1 MLNQQIQNYTILSTL
16 GEGGMATVHLAHD
29 TKFDSNVAIKLLN
42 KEYTHNENIR
52 KRFLAEAKSMFK
64 MSHPNIIKVNDLIDD
79 GETVAFVM
87 EYVEGETLKEYIE
100 RKGKLSDDE
109 IKSIFSQM
117 LDAVGYVHKQ
127 NLVHRDIKP
136 SNFMVDPEGKVK
148 LMDFGIAKNTDAN
161 AAEYTQTGTGMQMG
175 TPMYMSP
182 EQVRNTKEVTKS
194 SDIYSLGVVLW
205 QMVTG
210 TKPYDTKTIS
220 SFDLQ
225 TKIVTEKLP
234 LTNTF
239 WDGIIEK
246 ATQKEVGHRFL
257 DCAGFSDG
265 IKGISNKETIKPAQD
280 SFEHTVVEQSKPK
293 EKELSNPKKEEETKT
308 PTIPTNE
315 NSISKKRKWVIPVVV
330 TILSLIVLFFY
341 FPNDNNNQVLI
352 AEVSKNV
359 TDIDGNKYE
368 TVVIGKQTWM
378 KENLNV
384 SKFRNGYLI
393 PEAKTAEE
401 WIKASEN
408 GKPAWCYYDYDSDNG
423 RVYGKL
429 YNWYSVNDPRGL
441 APEGWHVPSINEW
454 NVLMD
459 SFEDRDVANSKLKA
473 KERWNDGGN
482 GTDEVGFSGL
492 PGGYLNDFGYC
503 FEIGNACSFWS
514 SSEDIEYVVDNAL
527 SFGLYKD
534 MMASEGSTG
543 KGGGYSIRCV
553 RD

>member
-1 MLNQQIQNYTILSTL
+1 MLNQQIQNYTILSPL

-42 KEYTHNENIR
+42 TEYTHNENIR
-52 KRFLAEAKSMFK
+52 KRFLSEAKSMFK
-64 MSHPNIIKVNDLIDD
+64 MSHPNIIKVTDLIDD
-79 GETVAFVM
+79 GDTVAFVM
-87 EYVEGETLKEYIE
+87 EYVEGDTLKEYIE

-239 WDGIIEK
+239 WDGMIEK
-246 ATQKEVGHRFL
+246 ATHKEVGHRFL
-257 DCAGFSDG
+257 DCTSFSDD
-265 IKGISNKETIKPAQD
+265 IKGISNKETKKTEEETI
-280 SFEHTVVEQSKPK
+280 EHTVIEHSSPK
-293 EKELSNPKKEEETKT
+293 DKESSIPKKEEEIKVTKT
-308 PTIPTNE
+308 PITE
-315 NSISKKRKWVIPVVV
+315 NITPKKRKWVIPVSSLVLGL
-330 TILSLIVLFFY
+330 ILLIFY
-341 FPNDNNNQVLI
+341 FYQYGKIKEIDENTYSI
-352 AEVSKNV
+352 VS
-359 TDIDGNKYE
+359 
-368 TVVIGKQTWM
+368 IGKQTWM

-384 SKFRNGYLI
+384 SRFRNGDLI
-393 PEAKTAEE
+393 PETKTAEE
-401 WIKASEN
+401 WEKAGDN
-408 GKPAWCYYDYDSDNG
+408 GEPAWCYYENNFKNG
-423 RVYGKL
+423 KKYGKL
-429 YNWYSVNDPRGL
+429 YNWYAVIDARGL
-441 APEGWHVPSINEW
+441 APEGWHIPSDKEWSTLINFLGGKDNACQKMKSVKGWSE
-454 NVLMD
+454 NMIGD
-459 SFEDRDVANSKLKA
+459 
-473 KERWNDGGN
+473 GN
-482 GTDEVGFSGL
+482 GTNESGFDGL
-492 PGGYLNDFGYC
+492 PGGYRSAFGSYS
-503 FEIGNACSFWS
+503 EVGYYGYWWS
-514 SSEDIEYVVDNAL
+514 STSTDDEIDITSWCRSLSNEYETNREEHSKSNGL
-527 SFGLYKD
+527 SV
-534 MMASEGSTG
+534 
-543 KGGGYSIRCV
+543 RCL